1 VTYKIAM
8 KISPLARVLLL
19 LTGILAAYQISAGI
33 DGFGIVPII
42 AYTIGFGVLLVAGI
56 LLIIWGFEVLD
67 SPVVVIVST
76 AIPLSLATG
85 LVWQNLASLR
95 TPYLILAIGG
105 FLAVTLTRSLPTPGK
120 IPTVVLA
127 IVHGIA
133 GMTIFL
139 LPIIFS
145 VQGKTHPMFSLVGVG
160 GALIGLGGLSLS
172 FLKAGK
178 PILSKE
184 LILKILPVILFLMTL
199 CFVVG
204 FGYG

>member
-1 VTYKIAM
+1 M
-8 KISPLARVLLL
+8 KMSPLARVLLL
-19 LTGILAAYQISAGI
+19 LTGILAAYQVSVGI
-33 DGFGIVPII
+33 DGFSTVPII
-42 AYTIGFGVLLVAGI
+42 AYTIAFGVLLVAGI
-56 LLIIWGFEVLD
+56 LLIIWGYEVLD
-67 SPVVVIVST
+67 SPAVVIVST
-76 AIPLSLATG
+76 IIPLSLAAG
-85 LVWQNLASLR
+85 LVWQHLASLR
-95 TPYLILAIGG
+95 TPYLILTIIG
-105 FLAVTLTRSLPTPGK
+105 FLAVTLTRTFAIPGK
-120 IPTVVLA
+120 IPTIVLA

-145 VQGKTHPMFSLVGVG
+145 IQGNTHPLFSLVGVG
-160 GALIGLGGLSLS
+160 GALIGIGGLALS

-184 LILKILPVILFLMTL
+184 IILKILPVILFLMSL